1 MAVAMVLVAGS
12 LATAAADGATCSMRG
27 TPRADRLTGGWNAD
41 RICGLA
47 GNDLLFGDGWPNGP
61 AGADVVFGGGG
72 DDEIAGG
79 DGDGDDLLY
88 GGKGGDTIDG
98 GAGNDVLSGGSGAEG
113 RRLRRPPRHRD
124 RLRGGHQAGV
134 LQASRIYR
142 PCRTPPPDTHDCLT
156 EIQA

>member
-1 MAVAMVLVAGS
+1 MPAAGLPRRVATAVAMVLVAGS

-47 GNDLLFGDGWPNGP
+47 GNDLLFGGAQNDRLNGSS
-61 AGADVVFGGGG
+61 GNDRLRGGS
-72 DDEIAGG
+72 
-79 DGDGDDLLY
+79 
-88 GGKGGDTIDG
+88 
-98 GAGNDVLSGGSGAEG
+98 GNDVLSGGSGAEG

-142 PCRTPPPDTHDCLT
+142 PCRTPPPDTQDCLT